1 MKKIEGILAPLA
13 SLKVQDRFIV
23 HGNKDEYL
31 VPEELLESAINFL
44 FEQQIITYQNTEIMQ
59 RLKENIRNV
68 EIPSGISNR
77 ELVYEYG
84 PWIRIRED
92 AQLILE
98 ELGFDLANW
107 EINEL

>member
-1 MKKIEGILAPLA
+1 MKIIERILAPLA

-23 HGNKDEYL
+23 HGNDEYL

-44 FEQQIITYQNTEIMQ
+44 FEQQIITYQNTEKML
-59 RLKENIRNV
+59 RLKENIRNI
-68 EIPSGISNR
+68 EIPSGISNY

-98 ELGFDLANW
+98 ELGFNLENW

>member
-1 MKKIEGILAPLA
+1 MKKIERILAPLA

-44 FEQQIITYQNTEIMQ
+44 FEQQIIAYQNTEKML

-68 EIPSGISNR
+68 EIPSAISNR
-77 ELVYEYG
+77 ELIYEYG
-84 PWIRIRED
+84 PWVRIRED

-107 EINEL
+107 EITEL

>member
-1 MKKIEGILAPLA
+1 ML
-13 SLKVQDRFIV
+13 
-23 HGNKDEYL
+23 
-31 VPEELLESAINFL
+31 
-44 FEQQIITYQNTEIMQ
+44 
-59 RLKENIRNV
+59 RLKENIKNL
-68 EIPSGISNR
+68 EIPIIISKR
-77 ELVYEYG
+77 ELVYEYV